1 MSELMAEAR
10 EVPVAENVKISELF
24 KDPYP
29 TYQKLRAESAIH
41 WVPEVN
47 RFMVLSFEA
56 CHTMEQD
63 AERFSA
69 NETNS
74 MMKRAMGHSM
84 LRKDDP
90 EHAAERKSYGSVLR
104 PRTVMNHW
112 KGHFAEN
119 FQTYLKDL
127 IDAGP
132 GADLVEVFAGPY
144 AAENL
149 RNILGFDNA
158 ATTDIVRWSQAL
170 MDGTGNYA
178 DDPEVWAAN
187 ERANHEIN
195 IAIDEMLAYRREN
208 PDSSLL
214 SQFATID
221 FPIETIRANI
231 NIAIGGGLN
240 EPRDAIGTTVWAL
253 LTHPGQLQ
261 QVLADDRWSDAFDE
275 SVRWV
280 APISMYPREA
290 TCETVVDGLVIPEGA
305 RLGIVVGAANRDPK
319 VFDDPES
326 YDINREKKPHLAFG
340 GGSHHCAGIWAA
352 RAMCIDVALPGLFKA
367 LPRLRLDPENPAE
380 AGGWVFRGMQK
391 LPVLWG

>member
-1 MSELMAEAR
+1 MSELVAEAR
-10 EVPVAENVKISELF
+10 EIPVAEDVQLSELF
-24 KDPYP
+24 NDPYP
-29 TYQKLRAESAIH
+29 TYQRLRAEASIH

-47 RFMVLSFEA
+47 RYMVLSFEA

-69 NETNS
+69 DESQS

-104 PRTVMNHW
+104 PRTVMKHW
-112 KGHFAEN
+112 KAQFEEN
-119 FQTYLKDL
+119 FQRYMQDLKEV
-127 IDAGP
+127 GP
-132 GADLVEVFAGPY
+132 GADLVEDFAGPY

-149 RNILGFDNA
+149 RNMLGFDNA
-158 ATTDIVRWSQAL
+158 KTADIVRWSQAL
-170 MDGTGNYA
+170 MDGTSNYA
-178 DDPEVWAAN
+178 EDPDVWAAN
-187 ERANHEIN
+187 EQANDEIN
-195 IAIDEMLAYRREN
+195 TAIDEMLAYRREH

-214 SQFATID
+214 SQFSTID

-231 NIAIGGGLN
+231 NIALGGGLN

-253 LTHPGQLQ
+253 LTHPEQLQ
-261 QVLADDRWSDAFDE
+261 QVLADERWADAFDE

-290 TCETVVDGLVIPEGA
+290 TRETVVDGLIIPAGA

-319 VFDDPES
+319 VFIDPES
-326 YDINREKKPHLAFG
+326 YNINREKKPHLAFG

-352 RAMCIDVALPGLFKA
+352 RAMCIDVALPGLFNE
-367 LPRLRLDPENPAE
+367 LPGLRLDPDNPAV